1 MVSLLKKFQYTVE
14 ADLQELFGGKKE
26 ENNPIKRLNQYIKE
40 AEKQTEETGKLLKR
54 QAQLKL
60 QLEKELEEATKMLE
74 RRSSQLQLAQESG
87 ENDLIMF
94 ASQEVEAFKTRQML
108 LVESVK
114 EANNEWIRLEQN
126 FEKMKHQLK
135 DMKIRQ
141 LQLMGKENV
150 TRVQHKMNTVMESNN
165 EANYNNLSHYIE
177 NLATK
182 TDEKYEITE
191 IEERLAQLE
200 RQKLASTN
208 IVTKEESN

>member
-14 ADLQELFGGKKE
+14 SDLQELFGKKK

-40 AEKQTEETGKLLKR
+40 AEIQTEETGKLLKR
-54 QAQLKL
+54 QAQLKI
-60 QLEKELEEATKMLE
+60 QLEKELEETMKMVE
-74 RRSSQLQLAQESG
+74 KRTTQLQLAEDSG
-87 ENDLIMF
+87 EHDLITF
-94 ASQEVEAFKTRQML
+94 ASQEVEAYKTRQML
-108 LVESVK
+108 LEESVK
-114 EANNEWIRLEQN
+114 NATNEWIRLEQN

-150 TRVQHKMNTVMESNN
+150 TRAEHKMNTVMENNN
-165 EANYNNLSHYIE
+165 ETNFNNLSQYIE

-182 TDEKYEITE
+182 TDEKYEITQ

-200 RQKLASTN
+200 HQKLSLKENA
-208 IVTKEESN
+208 TKEETN